1 MEPWEPGE
9 TGIATWVVEHNE
21 PVMIEDYI
29 IARAAQR
36 MKQVR
41 SEPTYGEHYFVA
53 LQRQLEKKG
62 VGDWRQ

>member
-1 MEPWEPGE
+1 
-9 TGIATWVVEHNE
+9 
-21 PVMIEDYI
+21 MIEDYI

-41 SEPTYGEHYFVA
+41 SEPTFGEHYFVA

-62 VGDWRQ
+62 VSDWRQ